1 MNHVISN
8 LIGDEAPS
16 FVKLGRF
23 AIRVGTIYDYIGTHR
38 LKIRRDQGIDSETR
52 WLIVVNALKN
62 KSVKYGFKSIV
73 KLWFKSKKGFWSPAV
88 NERILFRVVGGITVP
103 NPASVAL

>member
-23 AIRVGTIYDYIGTHR
+23 ATYGKQFQAYAWLAPDVDVESRSGYWAPLDRSDGIRVGFLERWRWSGNLTIQKTR
-38 LKIRRDQGIDSETR
+38 KQRDIKAR
-52 WLIVVNALKN
+52 N
-62 KSVKYGFKSIV
+62 
-73 KLWFKSKKGFWSPAV
+73 
-88 NERILFRVVGGITVP
+88 RVCKHLSDFTASGG
-103 NPASVAL
+103 S